1 MIVLH
6 IKSQVVQ
13 SVPVRLIDPEDE
25 IITALE
31 LVGNLYQLVRLN
43 VPGDSNLQKYHRKNS
58 ISVSG
63 LELSYIEQN
72 GRRKNTTLLSF
83 LGALW

>member
-25 IITALE
+25 IILAIE
-31 LVGNLYQLVRLN
+31 VVGNVYQLVRLN
-43 VPGDSNLQKYHRKNS
+43 VPGDLNLQKYHRKNS
-58 ISVSG
+58 ISVTG
-63 LELSYIEQN
+63 LKLSYIEQN
-72 GRRKNTTLLSF
+72 GRRESTALL
-83 LGALW
+83 